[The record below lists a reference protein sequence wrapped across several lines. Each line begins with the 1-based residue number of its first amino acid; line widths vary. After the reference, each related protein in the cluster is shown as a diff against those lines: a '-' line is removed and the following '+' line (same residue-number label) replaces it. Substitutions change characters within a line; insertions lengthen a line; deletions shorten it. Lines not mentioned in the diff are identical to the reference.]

1 MILLENKITIFT
13 HMVYAKKSEECRK
26 KLEDEKNLYNQ
37 KLKEKEDEL
46 NNTASEIVKRRVDLA
61 NKNGYELVSKAHEEN
76 RIAELFEAERQLDQ
90 LLEKV
95 KIRLKDYTKTENY
108 SKYVLGTFVKALED
122 LDDDEIY
129 VYLRDAESDALK
141 EKILEEAKR
150 HNISV
155 EFKRLPEKFIGGLII
170 SDKNGNYEINLSLS
184 EKIEDSRYKIGSM
197 LHLIMKEVEDWI
209 QLI

>member
-46 NNTASEIVKRRVDLA
+46 KKTASEIVKRRVDLA

-95 KIRLKDYTKTENY
+95 RIRLKDYTKTEN
-108 SKYVLGTFVKALED
+108 

-141 EKILEEAKR
+141 DKILEEAKR

-197 LHLIMKEVEDWI
+197 LHLIMKEVED
-209 QLI
+209 